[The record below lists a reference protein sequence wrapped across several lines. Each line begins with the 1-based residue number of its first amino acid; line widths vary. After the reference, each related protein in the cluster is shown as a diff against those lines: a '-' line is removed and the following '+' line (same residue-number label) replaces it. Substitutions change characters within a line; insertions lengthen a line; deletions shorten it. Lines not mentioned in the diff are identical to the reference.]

1 VWIISL
7 GFVGKMEIE
16 RCISWAV
23 LHGLVVSNN
32 GQDGSMI
39 HAPIS
44 LLPYQFPK
52 DSFHH
57 AKNLAPFFNLLV
69 HRVASNSQW
78 LLQTLEN
85 VFVSLSSL
93 CSLIFRRP
101 QLMTPSLEDS

>member
-1 VWIISL
+1 
-7 GFVGKMEIE
+7 MEIE

-44 LLPYQFPK
+44 LLPYHYPK
-52 DSFHH
+52 DAFYQ
-57 AKNLAPFFNLLV
+57 AKSLAPLFNLLV

-85 VFVSLSSL
+85 VFICFLHYD
-93 CSLIFRRP
+93 FF
-101 QLMTPSLEDS
+101 